1 MAESLGLTSTT
12 STPDNLVID
21 ELGVSCIDITLL
33 SGQNGVRGDL
43 LGKITDSTPTT
54 GTADGG
60 NTGDGTMTAVTA
72 GGLQI
77 QGTYVIECIAAAVDA
92 GTFKVLT
99 PEEVRLDDAEV
110 GVAYVSDHLNFTLND
125 GAGADFI
132 VGDKFTVA
140 VAAGSGKYVK
150 SLAAAVDGSQNP
162 VAILFRDTDA
172 SSEDLLTK
180 AYRAGEFDSGS
191 INFGAGHTA
200 ASVTDELRALGI
212 HLTAANA

>member
-1 MAESLGLTSTT
+1 MAESLGLTSDT
-12 STPDNLVID
+12 SQPDDLLISDQNI
-21 ELGVSCIDITLL
+21 STIDITLL
-33 SGQNGVRGDL
+33 SGQNGLRGDL
-43 LGKITDSTPTT
+43 LGKITDSTPTV
-54 GTADGG
+54 GTAGGG

-125 GAGADFI
+125 GATDFI

-150 SLAAAVDGSQNP
+150 SLAAAVDGSQDP

-180 AYRAGEFDSGS
+180 AYRAGEFESAS
-191 INFGAGHTA
+191 VNFGAGHTA
-200 ASVTDELRALGI
+200 ASTTDALRSLGI
-212 HLTAANA
+212 HLTAGRA